1 EDRVVVR
8 EAACSSHE
16 GEVKLLLSEKH
27 GGHAV
32 GPPKPGAK
40 ALHVPARRLDTLVE
54 EAGLAP
60 SDVGLVWMDVGGYEE
75 EVLSGAASLLE
86 ARVPLVVE
94 IRARTAPAVES
105 ALADR

>member
-1 EDRVVVR
+1 
-8 EAACSSHE
+8 
-16 GEVKLLLSEKH
+16 
-27 GGHAV
+27 
-32 GPPKPGAK
+32 
-40 ALHVPARRLDTLVE
+40 TLVE

-105 ALADR
+105 ALADRYSRAVDLRAEAQLPLAGLSDHLKHFASRGGRKFTDVLLLP